1 MCWLLTMFC
10 LEFGLKRED
19 ACFDFASSSL
29 RPELYFRLFRY
40 HPFFFFRLAKFC
52 GKEIKVKV
60 LIF

>member
-29 RPELYFRLFRY
+29 RPELCFRLFRY
-40 HPFFFFRLAKFC
+40 HRFFFFFSWLVKFC
-52 GKEIKVKV
+52 GKEIKV
-60 LIF
+60 